1 MEPKYTVQQIADTTN
16 GWLVT
21 NNETRKED
29 IVFCRLNENTAE
41 DAIKVLESL
50 SDRIEALETPAE

>member
-1 MEPKYTVQQIADTTN
+1 MEPKYTVQQIVDTTN
-16 GWLVT
+16 GWLIT

-50 SDRIEALETPAE
+50 SDRIEALETT